1 MKITNIGALIQKY
14 KEEEKLSMESLS
26 NLTGISKMSLY
37 KYIRSDIENMS
48 VNNLIK
54 LMDALNIS
62 PVELFRDDAKPSAKS
77 IEHELLADYAS
88 KLSPEQVSELLQI
101 AKIIFKK

>member
-1 MKITNIGALIQKY
+1 MKITNIGSLIQKY
-14 KEEEKLSMESLS
+14 KEEERLSMVDLS
-26 NLTGISKMSLY
+26 NLTGITTMSLY

-48 VNNLIK
+48 VKNLIK

-62 PVELFRDDAKPSAKS
+62 PVELFRDDAKPSANS
-77 IEHELLADYAS
+77 IEHELLTDYAS